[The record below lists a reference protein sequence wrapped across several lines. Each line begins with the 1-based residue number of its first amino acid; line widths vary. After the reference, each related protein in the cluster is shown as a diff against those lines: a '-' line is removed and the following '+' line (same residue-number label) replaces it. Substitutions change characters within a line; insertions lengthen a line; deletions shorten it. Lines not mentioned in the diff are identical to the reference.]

1 MKTILMA
8 AAVVLVSGAPLAFAA
23 TSGNM
28 STSDLTDRHCSYLN
42 QQLPQERFESESARL
57 EAEQHADAVCR
68 QDRHKNGGAQP
79 TAGGLT
85 KK

>member
-1 MKTILMA
+1 MKKILMA

-28 STSDLTDRHCSYLN
+28 SMSAPGSRHCTYAGEN
-42 QQLPQERFESESARL
+42 FDP
-57 EAEQHADAVCR
+57 CR

-79 TAGGLT
+79 TAGGLV
-85 KK
+85 KPDHSASGLH